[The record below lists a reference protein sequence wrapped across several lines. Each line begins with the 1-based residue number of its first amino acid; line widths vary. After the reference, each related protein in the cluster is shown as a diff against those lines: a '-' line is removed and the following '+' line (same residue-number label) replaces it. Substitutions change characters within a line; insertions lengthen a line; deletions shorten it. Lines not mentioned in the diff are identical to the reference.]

1 MLKPTFIINII
12 ELYFLMFGIDF
23 KLIIL
28 FYTCKL
34 VSYLNLNDQLFYL
47 VEFNHIISMYLLR
60 FVNLIEFISTAP
72 AL

>member
-1 MLKPTFIINII
+1 MLKPTFIIDII

-34 VSYLNLNDQLFYL
+34 ITNLNLNDQLFYL